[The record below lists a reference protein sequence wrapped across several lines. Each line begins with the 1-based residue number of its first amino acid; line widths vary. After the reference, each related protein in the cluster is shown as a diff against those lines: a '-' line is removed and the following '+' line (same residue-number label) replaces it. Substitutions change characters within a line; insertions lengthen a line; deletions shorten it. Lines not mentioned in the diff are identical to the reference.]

1 MVPKPEPDHNRISS
15 REKVIIV
22 CVSLTSAI
30 VGIAIAMYCIMAKR
44 ERPRVVMFD
53 TKIKLSAR
61 EISRA
66 TMKYSDSTI
75 IGRGGFSIVYKGV
88 LRSGFVVAV
97 KKLDIENRPEIEKSF
112 VSESTTLGR
121 IRHRN
126 LVKIIGTLSSRTF
139 KCLILEYI
147 SNGNL
152 DLHLHSPASELS
164 WEQRLKIALGVAHG
178 LVYLHNETGFG
189 QVLHCDLKPSNI
201 LLDDDFEPHISDF
214 GISRMIFS
222 DADKSVSV
230 DGMQGSIGYA
240 APGTWLKALLDLIR
254 SDMLML
260 CMAECII
267 NLIDFNVLMS
277 HMLA

>member
-1 MVPKPEPDHNRISS
+1 MGSFSGPQFSTFSNASFLGNPNLCGPPLTVQCSDMVVKPEPDHDLITSK
-15 REKVIIV
+15 EKVIIV
-22 CVSLTSAI
+22 CVSLIS
-30 VGIAIAMYCIMAKR
+30 VFLGSAIAMYYILAKR
-44 ERPRVVMFD
+44 ERPRIVMFD

-66 TMKYSDSTI
+66 TMKYSEASI

-88 LRSGFVVAV
+88 LSSGIVVAV
-97 KKLDIENRPEIEKSF
+97 KKLNIENRPEIEKSF
-112 VSESTTLGR
+112 ISESTTLGR

-126 LVKIIGTLSSRTF
+126 LVKLIGTLTTRTF

-164 WEQRLKIALGVAHG
+164 WERRLKIALGVAHG

-189 QVLHCDLKPSNI
+189 RVLHCDLKPSNV

-240 APGTWLKALLDLIR
+240 APGT
-254 SDMLML
+254 
-260 CMAECII
+260 
-267 NLIDFNVLMS
+267 
-277 HMLA
+277 